1 MLLPYN
7 QPGMPIDID
16 QVFTRGGTDLV
27 ELLNYCVRSVQMD
40 PIFGFL
46 VDEYRL
52 CPTAPKAVALY
63 DVFLAP
69 RAPARI
75 NAAALLP
82 PRDQSLQVLIQNFRT
97 GIASPLTPKLN
108 IQPGKFIFDTLA
120 LHIRTNRRGS
130 IAKIKRRYNPQ
141 RSATENLPGGK
152 MTIGQRRFVEQV
164 WQPRVRPLLVRAG
177 FRRIANIA

>member
-1 MLLPYN
+1 
-7 QPGMPIDID
+7 MPIDID
-16 QVFTRGGTDLV
+16 QVFSRGGAELI

-69 RAPARI
+69 EAPARI

-82 PRDQSLQVLIQNFRT
+82 PREQSLQVVIQNFRSGLAPSVT
-97 GIASPLTPKLN
+97 AKPK
-108 IQPGKFIFDTLA
+108 IQPGKFVFDALV
-120 LHIRTNRRGS
+120 LHIRKNRRGS
-130 IAKIKRRYNPQ
+130 LTKIKRRYNPKL
-141 RSATENLPGGK
+141 SAIENLPGGK
-152 MTIGQRRFVEQV
+152 MTAGQRRFVEQV
-164 WQPRVRPLLVRAG
+164 WQPRVRPVLVLAG